1 MFDTEFPT
9 IQPVFDSPSIG
20 MTHAY
25 YCQAI
30 RDCLNKVLPSG
41 FFSSD
46 SVQEEVLVTIKEN
59 LDHILPIVKT
69 VPSEDRQDN
78 ISFFLLAHYRP
89 NAFKFFFEMF
99 SRWLVPGKRLE
110 VALLYA
116 TDFRILELGEE
127 VYTICELMISV
138 DDPAD
143 LSEIHCNLPII
154 EMEVRTGVESAY
166 HARRILEVKGL
177 TADGKTA
184 AIQEYVSYFVRK
196 QPKTYDRDL
205 FTEMQHV
212 LVICHD
218 SFKNERD
225 SRLLSRII
233 GSHYVFRKDLL
244 AHINEDKEKRHLRLR
259 IFRSK
264 IRRGGE
270 WKSVLS
276 VLVGLNFLKE
286 KEIFEEQ
293 HLMKAIQN
301 YLPSLK
307 AVEGSFFANRRGRE
321 SVTTIYL
328 EVEKLDN
335 QQFTSSEI
343 KLLRRELVVDLKDRI
358 GHLMHPVFMPRNEEE
373 IMRNVLT
380 LSKQVK
386 YLRDIPQVNI
396 SFDEQTHNNLFF
408 NVILVRVVSPGSHS
422 MEELFANVSCGIDY
436 IHDRCKMLGML
447 KKKYTKEATVFRVK
461 LEAKQFHRQDHSI
474 DLYKARQYVVD
485 ELTRV
490 VGEFRD
496 FNGGMISKQNEL
508 LCRVRELLEG
518 ESVKYNDLLFENFFY
533 SMTPVIM
540 RTVLE
545 AEALKTL
552 FLMLLEVVKKR
563 SYNEESSAYQIKRD
577 ERYVYAM
584 ITTRKT
590 SLQED
595 LSKALLR
602 VTQSTASLASTVVTA
617 YDTPCLGYIFRSDD
631 PYQQEQFSG
640 IIEMTLREHEVNQE
654 KAELA
659 IR

>member
-602 VTQSTASLASTVVTA
+602 VTQSTASLASTAVTA